1 MSDVFGTA
9 ETGFNAVFE
18 GKIDTGSE
26 EQWKPFKDGKTHL
39 WIEIDENNLQM
50 YTYLMVQRNKY
61 AYVDWGDGTVD
72 SVLGKGTANQTQAV
86 WAGHLYEKTGK
97 YIISIYADDGVTV
110 YLGGKRKT
118 TTVLY
123 YNNGYTN
130 NVLKYAEVAH
140 TVNEYGFYDNDSLRR
155 VYITNGCFQI
165 SQEGF
170 EQCFGLEKI
179 EFEERDSYIA
189 LYGASIFKW
198 CDALK
203 EFEFPTILWN
213 GQIPTGILRSCY
225 ALAKITMHEGVT
237 SIADNAFYDIGSI
250 NEITIPASVTSL
262 GTQFSNC
269 PHLMKIR
276 MLGEV
281 PPTVGTLTLQT
292 KTQIVVPEGFL
303 ETYQTAEGWSA
314 YSSKMIEEETT

>member
-1 MSDVFGTA
+1 MSSVFGTV

-50 YTYLMVQRNKY
+50 YTYLMVERNKY
-61 AYVDWGDGTVD
+61 AYVDWGDGTVN
-72 SVLGKGTANQTQAV
+72 SVLGKGTLNQSQAV
-86 WAGHLYEKTGK
+86 WVGHLYEKTGK
-97 YIISIYADDGVTV
+97 YIISIYADDDITV
-110 YLGGKRKT
+110 VLGGKKKT

-123 YNNGYTN
+123 FSNGYTN

-140 TVNEYGFYDNDSLRR
+140 FVNDYGFYDNDSLRR
-155 VYITNGCFQI
+155 VYITNGCGGI
-165 SQEGF
+165 YQEGF

-179 EFEERDSYIA
+179 EFEERDSYIQF
-189 LYGASIFKW
+189 YGANIFQW

-203 EFEFPTILWN
+203 EFEFPTILRN
-213 GQIPTGILRSCY
+213 GQIPANCLYNCY
-225 ALAKITMHEGVT
+225 ALSKIIMHDGVT
-237 SIADNAFYDIGSI
+237 SIADNAIANIYAI
-250 NEITIPASVTSL
+250 NEVTIPASVTSL
-262 GTQFSNC
+262 GTQFKNC
-269 PHLMKIR
+269 SHLMKIR
-276 MLGEV
+276 MLGET

-292 KTQIVVPEGFL
+292 KTQIVVPAGRL

-314 YSSKMIEEETT
+314 YASKMIEEETT